1 MLSSAMQ
8 LSIAAAIAFFAG
20 SASANSEVQLAA
32 NHITVYSCDQGKI
45 VHSFHQADPAVSASL
60 IRSGQAVWSNGSLD
74 SPTIEAI
81 AEGRGIWSVS
91 PVTTLAQIAM
101 VKVPP
106 DILTAIAIKES
117 GRNGRFWPWT
127 INWNGRGFYLE
138 SKEKAIEAAKI
149 LISNGFNNFDIA
161 LMQVNWRWHGHRFK
175 SIESAFDPITNIR
188 VAEQIISEHYKATG
202 SWRSAIARY
211 HSRTESRNQPY
222 LAGVL
227 AHLGK
232 IQQSTREIPEK
243 KIC

>member
-1 MLSSAMQ
+1 MLSTATK
-8 LSIAAAIAFFAG
+8 LSIAAVTISFA
-20 SASANSEVQLAA
+20 SSVSANTDPETPG
-32 NHITVYSCDQGKI
+32 NDITVYSCDKGKL
-45 VHSFHQADPAVSASL
+45 VQSFHQADVAISTSL
-60 IRSGQAVWSNGSLD
+60 IRSGQAVWSNGLLD
-74 SPTIEAI
+74 ASTIEAI

-91 PVTTLAQIAM
+91 PMTTLAQLAM

-138 SKEKAIEAAKI
+138 SKEKAVEAAKI

-161 LMQVNWRWHGHRFK
+161 LMQVNWRWHSHRFK
-175 SIESAFDPITNIR
+175 NIESAFDPITNIQ

-232 IQQSTREIPEK
+232 IQQSTKEIPEK